1 MTRILIAR
9 HGQSEWNALGR
20 WQGQAD
26 PPLSDLGR
34 LQASSAARQ
43 LVSVE
48 AIISS
53 PLQRAHET
61 AGILAE
67 RLGITSIHIDDDLRE
82 RAVGEWSGLTNE
94 EIEQQWPGYLDQGHR
109 PPGYEPDD
117 VFVPRALGALARIQ
131 QNFDGRR
138 VVVVAH
144 GGLIYALEHHHGAP
158 FTRIKNLGGRWFI
171 RTGEHLELGERV
183 DLVDDGTVSAPTA
196 L

>member
-1 MTRILIAR
+1 MTRILVAR

-34 LQASSAARQ
+34 RQASAAATQ
-43 LVSVE
+43 LATVE
-48 AIISS
+48 VIVSS

-61 AGILAE
+61 AEILAAT
-67 RLGITSIHIDDDLRE
+67 LGIGSIHVDEDLRE
-82 RAVGEWSGLTNE
+82 RAVGEWSGLTND
-94 EIEQQWPGYLDQGHR
+94 EIEQGWPGYLEQGHR

-131 QNFDGRR
+131 QSFEMSH
-138 VVVVAH
+138 VLVVAH
-144 GGLIYALEHHHGAP
+144 GGLIYALERHHGAP
-158 FTRIKNLGGRWFI
+158 FHRIRNLGGRWFV
-171 RTGEHLELGERV
+171 RSGKTLELGERV
-183 DLVDDGTVSAPTA
+183 DLVDHGTISAPGA